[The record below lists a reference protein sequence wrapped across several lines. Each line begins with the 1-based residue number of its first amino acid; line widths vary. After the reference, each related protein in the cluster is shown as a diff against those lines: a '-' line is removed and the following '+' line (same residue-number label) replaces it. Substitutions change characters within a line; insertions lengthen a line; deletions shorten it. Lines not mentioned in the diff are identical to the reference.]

1 MNFQISDAAAPM
13 PLLRKQH
20 FQTTD
25 DARVCTKKT
34 IVKKQTDGTEEKSTF
49 QIRVFSG
56 NTNEDL
62 VSLIVTLTQFQSW
75 AQAKG
80 IWNTSPVIDVTELFV
95 EWKKCLSSLAEQKW
109 NEVERRVAAQTTR
122 TFLLFKQCL
131 SEYIVKK
138 IAHDDDAF
146 FTQREY
152 LMERRIPTGMTF
164 HEYFDALELYH
175 TYWTINRCF
184 SIKVQQ

>member
-138 IAHDDDAF
+138 IAHDDDAL